1 MNNLY
6 TLLNVSSE
14 KQFNHLLET
23 LDLSA
28 NEMIVLYDI
37 SNNYKSLNEQR
48 QELLDLMAGSS
59 DGNYEIMKNQFKK
72 SNESRRLKEDVNVAS
87 NLTLNNVMEL
97 NELIELV
104 AKKCQQNKMAAQQ
117 VFQMIAK
124 SSSMTSI
131 LVICQNS
138 F

>member
-6 TLLNVSSE
+6 TLMNVSSE
-14 KQFNHLLET
+14 KQFNHLLES

-28 NEMIVLYDI
+28 DEMVALYDI

-72 SNESRRLKEDVNVAS
+72 SNETRRLKEDVNVAS

-104 AKKCQQNKMAAQQ
+104 AKKCQQN
-117 VFQMIAK
+117 
-124 SSSMTSI
+124 
-131 LVICQNS
+131 NE
-138 F
+138 